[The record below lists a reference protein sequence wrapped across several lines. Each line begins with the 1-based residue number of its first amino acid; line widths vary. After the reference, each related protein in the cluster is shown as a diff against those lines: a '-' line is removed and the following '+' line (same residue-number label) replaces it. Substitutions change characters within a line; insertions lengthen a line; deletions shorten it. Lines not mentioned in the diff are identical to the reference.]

1 VHSRYKWLVVAM
13 LWWISFFN
21 YADRQAIFSVFDV
34 LDKEMHFQVGDRGLL
49 GSSFALVYGLSAPA
63 AGFIIDRVRR
73 KTAILGGLQVWSLI
87 CMATAWSRN
96 LRQLLFF
103 RAAEGL
109 GESFYYP
116 ASVSMLSDYHG
127 TTTRSRALGIHQTS
141 VYLGTIGGGFFAGW
155 IGERYGWRWSFAVF
169 GGAGILLGIILQR
182 FLREPVR
189 GASELPSDSLKDE
202 GTENDIDRDESSSM
216 SQVGCVESSEPTAA
230 TSSSVAFEGSSPP
243 TTKRLS
249 VRQIGILIW
258 NRPTVML
265 LMMAFICANYVAMV
279 LLSWMP
285 TYLHSFGLTLAWAGL
300 AATVFAQLA
309 SMVGAFIGGWLAD
322 ILRMRM
328 AAGRVFVQA
337 SGVLLGAPF
346 VFLCG
351 QTQSLLMVALA
362 LTAWGL
368 FKGLYDAN
376 IFASVFDVVE
386 PEARGTLAG
395 LMNMVGWVGG
405 GAVAPLVVD
414 YLSAYYGLGPAISS
428 AASVYL
434 AAGGCLV
441 LAGGIFI
448 RRDIVRMQTDS
459 I

>member
-1 VHSRYKWLVVAM
+1 MKDSSNDPLSLHTRYKWYVVGM

-34 LDKEMHFQVGDRGLL
+34 LYKEMDLGVGDRGLL
-49 GSSFALVYGLSAPA
+49 GSSFALVYGLSAPF
-63 AGFIIDRVRR
+63 AGFVVDRIRR

-87 CMATAWSRN
+87 CIATAWSRN

-109 GESFYYP
+109 GETFYYP

-127 TTTRSRALGIHQTS
+127 KRTRSRALGIHQTS
-141 VYLGTIGGGFFAGW
+141 VYLGTIGGGFFAGL
-155 IGERYGWRWSFAVF
+155 IGEHYGWRWSFIVF
-169 GGAGILLGIILQR
+169 GGMGVLLGIILHR

-189 GASELPSDSLKDE
+189 GASE
-202 GTENDIDRDESSSM
+202 
-216 SQVGCVESSEPTAA
+216 
-230 TSSSVAFEGSSPP
+230 SPNVPAPDP
-243 TTKRLS
+243 TTQSKRLS
-249 VRQIGILIW
+249 VRQVAILIW
-258 NRPTVML
+258 NRPTVLL

-285 TYLHSFGLTLAWAGL
+285 TYLREGFGLSLAMAGL
-300 AATVFAQLA
+300 AATVYAQLA
-309 SMVGAFIGGWLAD
+309 SMVGAFLGGWLAD
-322 ILRMRM
+322 FLRMRLPG
-328 AAGRVFVQA
+328 GRILVQCC
-337 SGVLLGAPF
+337 GVLLGAPF

-351 QTQSLLMVALA
+351 QTHSMVSVALA

-376 IFASVFDVVE
+376 IFASVFDVVQ

-405 GAVAPLVVD
+405 GAVAPTAVD
-414 YLSAYYGLGPAISS
+414 YLSSYYGLGPAISS
-428 AASVYL
+428 AAFVYV
-434 AAGGCLV
+434 AAGVFLLV
-441 LAGGIFI
+441 AGLVFV
-448 RRDIVRMQTDS
+448 RRDMRRMTEVPMPNVQ
-459 I
+459 